1 MSEARN
7 TANLLAREC
16 IVTALLQLL
25 KEKPLSAL
33 SISEITSRAGVSRMT
48 YYRNYKS
55 NEDIFVQALSDIL
68 DEYHQE
74 FQALSDGQSHYSDYV
89 NLTHCFTYFENH
101 RDFIYSLFR
110 CGLGNLLLTSLSEYI
125 THTWYHPEN
134 GDTIED
140 FYTLQAFTSSLY
152 STYVSWAIRG
162 KKETPEQLAKILSEL
177 YVKKQ

>member
-55 NEDIFVQALSDIL
+55 KEDIFVQALSDIL

-110 CGLGNLLLTSLSEYI
+110 CGLGNLLLTSLSDIY
-125 THTWYHPEN
+125 HTYM
-134 GDTIED
+134 
-140 FYTLQAFTSSLY
+140 
-152 STYVSWAIRG
+152 VS
-162 KKETPEQLAKILSEL
+162 P
-177 YVKKQ
+177 

>member
-1 MSEARN
+1 MSAKN
-7 TANLLAREC
+7 AANQLAREC

-55 NEDIFVQALSDIL
+55 KEDIFGQALSDIL
-68 DEYHQE
+68 DEYHRE
-74 FQALSDGQSHYSDYV
+74 FQALSDGHSHYGDYA
-89 NLTHCFTYFENH
+89 NLLHCFTYFEKH

-110 CGLGNLLLTSLSEYI
+110 CGLGNLLLTSLSDYI
-125 THTWYHPEN
+125 TNTWYHPES

-140 FYTLQAFTSSLY
+140 FYVLQAFTGSLY
-152 STYVSWAIRG
+152 STYVSWAVRG
-162 KKETPEQLAKILSEL
+162 KKETPQQLAQVLSEL
-177 YVKKQ
+177 YAKKR